1 MGHCPAT
8 EVTHLGLNQPPFFSS
23 DAIMHVFIITF
34 LSLQTIHSAI
44 AKLFTFVN
52 MYIIVSKSFAIVSMQ
67 ALPKPHLV

>member
-1 MGHCPAT
+1 MYII
-8 EVTHLGLNQPPFFSS
+8 L
-23 DAIMHVFIITF
+23 HVLIITF

-67 ALPKPHLV
+67 ALPKPYLV